1 MIKKLFN
8 YLKLMYD
15 RYKYAFYSAIFFTF
29 ISHVYFFVKRL
40 GNEDDL
46 NFIYRRNASS
56 NDKICFCNSCYHI
69 GFCYDM

>member
-46 NFIYRRNASS
+46 NFIF
-56 NDKICFCNSCYHI
+56 I
-69 GFCYDM
+69 